1 MSLARLALAPPSRLT
16 LAAAQHA
23 RLMAGR
29 ASRPMLVCL
38 TLVCLTLVCLT
49 LVCLTLVC
57 PTLGYLTLGCL
68 MLGSLML
75 GCLMLGSK
83 PVEGMKWAVGATPR
97 VVARRRS

>member
-49 LVCLTLVC
+49 LVCPTLGC
-57 PTLGYLTLGCL
+57 LTLGYLTLGCL
-68 MLGSLML
+68 TL